1 MIRGTPGSSR
11 AHRTPAR
18 WLLVG
23 LLVLASCA
31 TQTSGTARGVVVEVV
46 GDLTTIESF
55 TILVD
60 GERQTFGITGDGD
73 YAFPPGHLRDHQ
85 RSGDPVLVG
94 WEQQGDTRVAVSIDD
109 G

>member
-1 MIRGTPGSSR
+1 MIRGIPGSSR
-11 AHRTPAR
+11 VYRTR
-18 WLLVG
+18 TGWLLAG

-46 GDLTTIESF
+46 GELTTIESF

-60 GERQTFGITGDGD
+60 GNRQTFEITGDGD

-85 RSGDPVLVG
+85 RSGDPVLVA
-94 WEQQGDTRVAVSIDD
+94 WEQQGNTRVAVSIDD